1 LIIFIKYDQIETES
15 AQKFLTSLQAKL
27 GEFMG
32 SIGTAFKDPAT
43 VSKLKDQQPHTFT
56 IKGGQIQIN

>member
-1 LIIFIKYDQIETES
+1 MIRLKPLLIES